1 MLKRVVTRRL
11 PGFRFEAQAPALDE
25 WLPRMDVA
33 AFVGFAASGP
43 LNLPVAVESVAQFTA
58 IFGEDAGLAWDRQR
72 GVETF
77 AYLAPTVRAFFD
89 NGGRRCWIVRVARER
104 AAGAEDA
111 PRNRARANFFPVPG
125 LMAGALNTTDENR
138 RGVVERL
145 NPAYVQARSEGSWS
159 DDLGVAASLVSR
171 PAQVLSFSLAKLR
184 AAFAL
189 DSPDDL
195 VAGDLV
201 RLTFKDEY
209 VLLFQAKEVTALSA
223 SSPLARRTVQADAA
237 HPVWLRATSPH
248 PPPVAPQLVAA
259 RVYTSEPLTPI
270 QYGAQE
276 TAERT
281 QADEFAARRAC
292 VLYPWETVETPEAKE
307 TRREGQML
315 KLDLAVTAAEA
326 PAVGALVRIEGE
338 NLWIT
343 VEEIGITTNA
353 DLPGTHEGEAVQIKG
368 RGFWWLPVAPTA
380 GALEEDGKL
389 APDGERLSFELW
401 ARKGSDYAL
410 TLGEL
415 AFGAS
420 HPRYFGQLP
429 TDAEAYDTDRT
440 APVNEPAEA
449 LWQPVG
455 EIRFP
460 LAGVGEG
467 DEKVVYFP
475 LGMGFLPEQFLP
487 AVTLP
492 GTPLERDGLAVFDA
506 GLFLD
511 PDLKEASLND
521 LLARADFI
529 RYLSERPR
537 RLRGIHAA
545 LALEEVTIVAV
556 PDATH
561 RGWARSELQRAPIA
575 RRSAP
580 FPRPEWWHFLDCSRH
595 DDPPLVRRPPVGHFL
610 NCDIEVIE
618 RPLLAA
624 LDDFSE
630 SGTYTLSWMSVV
642 AGATF
647 VVEESSERDWGA
659 AAVVYTGKAMRY
671 TLYGRR
677 PGDYYYRVRAT
688 TAKGTSDWSN
698 GVGVRVAPSNGWQL
712 TEEVDYTNA
721 ELLPVQRALTRM
733 CAARGDLLAVLALP
747 AHYREDK
754 SVEHIS
760 LLKTTQTR
768 APGSDNSVRLNHDE
782 TGAFSYAALYH
793 PWLTGRDSRCFDL
806 FRDTPPDGAACGV
819 LARRANARGA
829 WVAPANELIRGAV
842 ALTPPIVRHRWLDLQ
857 LAQLNLIRQEPRGF
871 LALNADTLSDD
882 EDLRLINVRRLLIL
896 LRRLALRHGATYVF
910 EPNSAAFRRL
920 VQRGFESLLD
930 RMFLRGAF
938 AGRTAAA
945 SYQVVTGDSLNSRQ
959 SVEQG
964 RFVVELRIAPSL
976 PLTFMTIRLVQT
988 GDRGFV
994 TEAK

>member
-11 PGFRFEAQAPALDE
+11 PGFRFEAQAPTLDE

-58 IFGEDAGLAWDRQR
+58 IFGEDARVAWDRKH

-104 AAGAEDA
+104 AGTDA
-111 PRNRARANFFPVPG
+111 PNRARSNCFPVPG
-125 LMAGALNTTDENR
+125 LMAGALNTTDDNR
-138 RGVVERL
+138 KGAVERL
-145 NPAYVQARSEGSWS
+145 NPAYVRARSEGSWS
-159 DDLGVAASLVSR
+159 DDLAVGASLVSR
-171 PAQVLSFSLAKLR
+171 PAQVLAFSPVKLR
-184 AAFAL
+184 AELAL

-195 VAGDLV
+195 VAGDLL

-209 VLLFQAKEVTALSA
+209 VLMFQATGIAPLNA
-223 SSPLARRTVQADAA
+223 SSPTARRTVQTDAA

-248 PPPVAPQLVAA
+248 APPDNPKLVEA
-259 RVYTSEPLTPI
+259 RIYTSEPQTPI
-270 QYGAQE
+270 GYDPQE
-276 TAERT
+276 PPERT
-281 QADEFAARRAC
+281 QADEFAGRHAAI
-292 VLYPWETVETPEAKE
+292 LYPWDNA
-307 TRREGQML
+307 TRSREGREI
-315 KLDLAVTAAEA
+315 KLDLAIAAADA
-326 PAVGALVRIEGE
+326 PNVGALVRVEGE

-343 VEEIGITTNA
+343 VGEIGITTNA
-353 DLPGTHEGEAVQIKG
+353 ALPGAQEVVQIKG
-368 RGFWWLPVAPTA
+368 RGFWWLPDAPTA
-380 GALEEDGKL
+380 NALEEDGKV
-389 APDGERLSFELW
+389 APEGERLSFELW

-440 APVNEPAEA
+440 APVNQPAEQ

-460 LAGVGEG
+460 LAAGEG
-467 DEKVVYFP
+467 DAVVYFP
-475 LGMGFLPEQFLP
+475 LGMQFLPEQFLP
-487 AVTLP
+487 AVKLP
-492 GTPLERDGLAVFDA
+492 GTPLERDGLAGFDA
-506 GLFLD
+506 DLFLD

-521 LLARADFI
+521 LLSRADFI

-545 LALEEVTIVAV
+545 LALEEVTIVSV
-556 PDATH
+556 PDAVH
-561 RGWARSELQRAPIA
+561 RGWNKATLEKAPLA
-575 RRSAP
+575 RRSEP
-580 FPRPEWWHFLDCSRH
+580 FPRPEWWHFLDCRKH
-595 DDPPLVRRPPVGHFL
+595 EDPPLVRRPQLGHFL
-610 NCDIEVIE
+610 NCDIKVIE
-618 RPLLAA
+618 RPLLASPGN
-624 LDDFSE
+624 FSE
-630 SGTYTLSWMSVV
+630 SGTYTLSWASGV

-647 VVEESSERDWGA
+647 VLEESTERDWSAGA
-659 AAVVYTGKAMRY
+659 TVYTGKDTRY

-688 TAKGTSDWSN
+688 TPKGTSDWSN
-698 GVGVRVAPSNGWQL
+698 GVSVRVAASNAWQL
-712 TEEVDYTNA
+712 NEASEYSNA
-721 ELLPVQRALTRM
+721 RLLSVQRALVRM
-733 CAARGDLLAVLALP
+733 CAARGDLLAVLSLP
-747 AHYREDK
+747 LHYREDK
-754 SVEHIS
+754 AIEHIS
-760 LLKTTQTR
+760 LLKTTQAR
-768 APGSDNSVRLNHDE
+768 APGSDNSIRLNNDE
-782 TGAFSYAALYH
+782 TGAFSYAAIYH
-793 PWLTGRDSRCFDL
+793 PWLTGRDPRRFDL

-819 LARRANARGA
+819 LARRANTRGA

-842 ALTPPIVRHRWLDLQ
+842 ALAPPIVRHRWLDLQ

-920 VQRGFESLLD
+920 VQRGFESMLD

-938 AGRTAAA
+938 AGKTAAS
-945 SYQVVTGDSLNSRQ
+945 SYQVVTSESLNTRQ

-964 RFVVELRIAPSL
+964 RFIVELRVAPSL

-994 TEAK
+994 TEAR

>member
-58 IFGEDAGLAWDRQR
+58 IFGEDAGLVWDRQR
-72 GVETF
+72 GLETF
-77 AYLAPTVRAFFD
+77 AYLAPAVRAFFD
-89 NGGRRCWIVRVARER
+89 NGGRRCWIVRVAREQ
-104 AAGAEDA
+104 ATQDA
-111 PRNRARANFFPVPG
+111 PRNRARANFFHVPG
-125 LMAGALNTTDENR
+125 LMAGALNTTDDNQK
-138 RGVVERL
+138 GVVEKL
-145 NPAYVQARSEGSWS
+145 NPAYVRARSEGSWS
-159 DDLGVAASLVSR
+159 DDLGVGASLVSR

-184 AAFAL
+184 VELAL

-195 VAGDLV
+195 IEGDLL
-201 RLTFKDEY
+201 RLTFKDEF
-209 VLLFQAKEVTALSA
+209 VLLFQATEVAPLSA
-223 SSPLARRTVQADAA
+223 STPTARRTVQADAA
-237 HPVWLRATSPH
+237 HAVWLRATSPSGAS
-248 PPPVAPQLVAA
+248 PVEPKLVEA
-259 RVYTSEPLTPI
+259 RVYTAEPPTPI
-270 QYGAQE
+270 VYDAQE
-276 TAERT
+276 SPERT

-292 VLYPWETVETPEAKE
+292 ILYPWDNEK
-307 TRREGQML
+307 RSREGREI
-315 KLDLAVTAAEA
+315 KLDLAVPAAEA
-326 PAVGALVRIEGE
+326 PAVGSLVRVEGQ
-338 NLWIT
+338 NLWVT
-343 VEEIGITTNA
+343 VEEIGITSNA
-353 DLPGTHEGEAVQIKG
+353 NLPGGQEEAVQIKG
-368 RGFWWLPVAPTA
+368 RGFWWLPDAPGA
-380 GALEEDGKL
+380 NALEKDGKVV
-389 APDGERLSFELW
+389 PDGERLSFELW

-420 HPRYFGQLP
+420 HPRYFGRLP

-440 APVNEPAEA
+440 APVNQPAEQ

-460 LAGVGEG
+460 LAGVEGENAI
-467 DEKVVYFP
+467 YFP
-475 LGMGFLPEQFLP
+475 LGMQFLTEEFLP
-487 AVTLP
+487 AVKLP
-492 GTPLERDGLAVFDA
+492 GSPLERDGLAGFDA
-506 GLFLD
+506 DLFLD
-511 PDLKEASLND
+511 PELKEASLND
-521 LLARADFI
+521 LLSRADFI
-529 RYLSERPR
+529 RYLSDRPR

-556 PDATH
+556 PDAVH
-561 RGWARSELQRAPIA
+561 RGWSKAGLEKAPIA

-580 FPRPEWWHFLDCSRH
+580 FPRPEWWHFLDCQKH
-595 DDPPLVRRPPVGHFL
+595 EDPPLVRRPPVGHFL
-610 NCDIEVIE
+610 DCDIEVIE

-630 SGTYTLSWMSVV
+630 SGTYTLSWASTVP
-642 AGATF
+642 GATF
-647 VVEESSERDWGA
+647 VVEESTERDWSAGA
-659 AAVVYTGKAMRY
+659 IVYTGKETRY

-698 GVGVRVAPSNGWQL
+698 GVGVRVAPSNQWQL
-712 TEEVDYTNA
+712 AEVSDYTNA
-721 ELLPVQRALTRM
+721 ELLPVQRALVRM
-733 CAARGDLLAVLALP
+733 CAARGDLLAVLSLP
-747 AHYREDK
+747 SHYREDK
-754 SVEHIS
+754 SIEHIS

-793 PWLTGRDSRCFDL
+793 PWLTGRDARRFDL
-806 FRDTPPDGAACGV
+806 FRDTPPDGAACGI

-829 WVAPANELIRGAV
+829 WVAPANELIRGCV

-920 VQRGFESLLD
+920 VQRGFESLLE

-938 AGRTAAA
+938 AGRTASA
-945 SYQVVTGDSLNSRQ
+945 SYQVVTGDSLNTRQ

-964 RFVVELRIAPSL
+964 RFVVELRVAPSL

-994 TEAK
+994 TEAR

>member
-58 IFGEDAGLAWDRQR
+58 IFGEDARVAWDRRR

-77 AYLAPTVRAFFD
+77 AYLAPAVRSFFD

-104 AAGAEDA
+104 AGTNAA
-111 PRNRARANFFPVPG
+111 NRARANRFPVPG
-125 LMAGALNTTDENR
+125 LMAGAPGTSGDAQKGLVT
-138 RGVVERL
+138 RL

-159 DDLGVAASLVSR
+159 DDLGVGASLVSR
-171 PAQVLSFSLAKLR
+171 PAQVLAFSTAKLR
-184 AAFAL
+184 VELAL

-195 VAGDLV
+195 VEGDLL
-201 RLTFKDEY
+201 RLTFHDEY
-209 VLLFQAKEVTALSA
+209 VLLFQATEIAPLSA
-223 SSPLARRTVQADAA
+223 SSPGARRTVQADAA

-248 PPPVAPQLVAA
+248 APPDKPKLVEA
-259 RVYTSEPLTPI
+259 RVYTSEPQTPI
-270 QYGAQE
+270 GYDAQE
-276 TAERT
+276 PAGRT
-281 QADEFAARRAC
+281 EADEFAARCMC
-292 VLYPWETVETPEAKE
+292 VLYPWDNETKS
-307 TRREGQML
+307 REGREI
-315 KLDLAVTAAEA
+315 KLDLAIPAADA
-326 PAVGALVRIEGE
+326 PAAGAIVRVEGE

-343 VEEIGITTNA
+343 VEETGITTNA
-353 DLPGTHEGEAVQIKG
+353 DLPGAAEVVQIKG
-368 RGFWWLPVAPTA
+368 RGFWWLTSAPPPK
-380 GALEEDGKL
+380 ALEAENGKIR
-389 APDGERLSFELW
+389 PEGERLSFELW

-440 APVNEPAEA
+440 APVNQPAEQ

-460 LAGVGEG
+460 LAGAEG
-467 DEKVVYFP
+467 AGTVYFP
-475 LGMGFLPEQFLP
+475 LGMGFLPERFLP
-487 AVTLP
+487 AVKLP
-492 GTPLERDGLAVFDA
+492 GTPLERDGLAEFDA
-506 GLFLD
+506 DLFLD
-511 PDLKEASLND
+511 TDLSEASLND

-545 LALEEVTIVAV
+545 LALEEATILAV
-556 PDATH
+556 PDAVH
-561 RGWARSELQRAPIA
+561 RGWSRAKLEKAPLARP
-575 RRSAP
+575 SAP
-580 FPRPEWWHFLDCSRH
+580 FARPEWWSFLDCAKH
-595 DDPPLVRRPPVGHFL
+595 ENPPLVRRPQLGHFL

-618 RPLLAA
+618 RPFIASPGNL
-624 LDDFSE
+624 SE
-630 SGTYTLSWMSVV
+630 SGTYTLSWASGV
-642 AGATF
+642 AGASF
-647 VVEESSERDWGA
+647 VLEESTERDWSAGA
-659 AAVVYTGKAMRY
+659 TVYTGKETHY

-698 GVGVRVAPSNGWQL
+698 GVSVRVAPSNAWQL
-712 TEEVDYTNA
+712 NEEVDYRNA
-721 ELLPVQRALTRM
+721 ELLSVQRALVRM
-733 CAARGDLLAVLALP
+733 CAARGDLLAVLSLP
-747 AHYREDK
+747 LHYREDK
-754 SVEHIS
+754 AIEHIS
-760 LLKTTQTR
+760 LLKTTQAR

-782 TGAFSYAALYH
+782 TAAFSYAALYH
-793 PWLTGRDSRCFDL
+793 PWLTARDARRFDL
-806 FRDTPPDGAACGV
+806 FRDTPPDGAACGI
-819 LARRANARGA
+819 LARRTVARGA
-829 WVAPANELIRGAV
+829 WVAPANELIRGCI
-842 ALTPPIVRHRWLDLQ
+842 ALAPPIVRQRWLDLQ

-896 LRRLALRHGATYVF
+896 LRRLALSHGATYVF

-920 VQRGFESLLD
+920 VQRGFEAMLD

-938 AGRTAAA
+938 AGKTAAA
-945 SYQVVTGDSLNSRQ
+945 SYQVVTGDSLNTRQ
-959 SVEQG
+959 SVEEG
-964 RFVVELRIAPSL
+964 RFVVELRVAPSV

-994 TEAK
+994 TEAR